1 MKRLEENMERT
12 YIMLKPDAI
21 KRGLAGAIISRIEAK
36 GFRIVEIK
44 SITLSKEVLK
54 EHYHHLI
61 EKPFYHEIEEFMMS
75 GPVWGMIV
83 EGEGAVGGMRTMM
96 GPTKIEEAPAGTIR
110 GDFAFSTAENIIHGS
125 DSTESAN
132 AEIQRFFGN

>member
-1 MKRLEENMERT
+1 MERT

-36 GFRIVEIK
+36 GFRIVEIR
-44 SITLSKEVLK
+44 SLMLSKKILG
-54 EHYHHLI
+54 EHYQHLI

-83 EGEGAVGGMRTMM
+83 EGENAVEAMRTMI
-96 GPTKIEEAPAGTIR
+96 GPTKIEEAPAGTLR
-110 GDFAFSTAENIIHGS
+110 GDFALTTSENIIHGS
-125 DSTESAN
+125 DSIESAN
-132 AEIQRFFGN
+132 AEIQRFFGHLPVELR

>member
-1 MKRLEENMERT
+1 MEKT

-21 KRGLAGAIISRIEAK
+21 KRCLAGMIISRIEAK
-36 GFRIVEIK
+36 GFKILEIK
-44 SITLSKEVLK
+44 SLMLSKEILS

-61 EKPFYHEIEEFMMS
+61 QKPFYHEIEEFMMS

-83 EGEGAVGGMRTMM
+83 EGENVVEGMRTLI
-96 GPTKIEEAPAGTIR
+96 GPTRIEDAPSGTIR

-125 DSTESAN
+125 DSPDSA
-132 AEIQRFFGN
+132 AEEIKRFFGN

>member
-1 MKRLEENMERT
+1 MERT

-21 KRGLAGAIISRIEAK
+21 KRRLAGTIISRIEAK
-36 GFRIVEIK
+36 GFQVIELK
-44 SITLSKEVLK
+44 SILLSREILK
-54 EHYHHLI
+54 EHYAHLVD
-61 EKPFYHEIEEFMMS
+61 KPFYHEIEEFMMS

-83 EGEGAVGGMRTMM
+83 EGDNAVEAMRSMI

-110 GDFAFSTAENIIHGS
+110 GDFAFSTSENIIHGS
-125 DSTESAN
+125 DSIESAN

>member
-1 MKRLEENMERT
+1 MERT

-21 KRGLAGAIISRIEAK
+21 KRSLAGAIISRIEAK

-44 SITLSKEVLK
+44 SINLSAEILR
-54 EHYHHLI
+54 EHYAHLI

-83 EGEGAVGGMRTMM
+83 EGENAVEAMRTMI
-96 GPTKIEEAPAGTIR
+96 GPTKIEDAPAGTIR
-110 GDFAFSTAENIIHGS
+110 GDFAFSTSENIIHGS
-125 DSTESAN
+125 DSADTAN
-132 AEIQRFFGN
+132 EEIQRFFGNIHPSH

>member
-1 MKRLEENMERT
+1 MERT

-36 GFRIVEIK
+36 GFRIIDIK
-44 SITLSKEVLK
+44 SIMLSKEILR
-54 EHYHHLI
+54 EHYAHLT

-83 EGEGAVGGMRTMM
+83 EGYNAVEGMRTLI

-110 GDFAFSTAENIIHGS
+110 GDFAFSTSENIIHGS
-125 DSTESAN
+125 DSIESAKS
-132 AEIQRFFGN
+132 EIQRFFGN